1 MRHFGRA
8 HLIYDFQCIV
18 FLDEFTC

>member
-8 HLIYDFQCIV
+8 HLVYDFQCIV
-18 FLDEFTC
+18 FFDEFTC